1 MVPGAYAFV
10 IRGNILPE
18 GGLESLE
25 NAVWRVHSKDENHT
39 AFFRYKRKGLKLT
52 LENRLFKSV
61 SDALYRAVNTWPYF
75 TE

>member
-1 MVPGAYAFV
+1 M
-10 IRGNILPE
+10 
-18 GGLESLE
+18 E
-25 NAVWRVHSKDENHT
+25 NAVGRVHSKDENRT

>member
-25 NAVWRVHSKDENHT
+25 NAVWRVHSKDENRT
-39 AFFRYKRKGLKLT
+39 AFFRYKR
-52 LENRLFKSV
+52 
-61 SDALYRAVNTWPYF
+61 A
-75 TE
+75 